1 MIPRG
6 GVFPGEGASYPAPG
20 LLHTDGKKIKLHY
33 GRLYHI
39 WLMKTKTILKHDIL
53 QDLGKLNE
61 KIVDLER
68 DLMIYSSKY
77 SEDSK
82 EIQKLQE
89 LSQKIRQET
98 QEIFRSVTLETAR
111 S

>member
-1 MIPRG
+1 
-6 GVFPGEGASYPAPG
+6 
-20 LLHTDGKKIKLHY
+20 
-33 GRLYHI
+33 
-39 WLMKTKTILKHDIL
+39 MKTKTILKHDIL